1 MRTFS
6 AILLLLSSLPAAAQL
21 SQNTPELIRVNP
33 HVYCATGYALGNVIF
48 VLTDRSIVVVDTT
61 EGQAPAQA
69 AFHDFRKISALPVSY
84 IVYTHFHGDHVNGA
98 KVFAGPDTKVIAQ
111 KNHIEEMRKYRLMM
125 GYNRKLNQV
134 QWAASVPREERGAT
148 LGVDLLH
155 PPESG
160 YIPPQ
165 VAFDEEY
172 KFTEGGVRF
181 ELYHT
186 QGETVDHLMVWLPD
200 FETLLPGDLFYWSFP
215 MLASPGKPD
224 RPVLEWAA
232 SLDRMRQLHPAYLV
246 GSHSRPLAGREA
258 IDQAL
263 GNYARAIRYVHDQ
276 TVKRINDGE
285 PLYQI
290 RQEVRLPPDLAS
302 QPYLQPAYGTV
313 EWAVNGVFRQYTGW
327 YDFDPAHL
335 NGGGPAPLERALA
348 EAAGGTD
355 AILQACAQGGSRRPT
370 ATGAGTRGSGRQQCR
385 RASPARG
392 TAGAP
397 RRAEH
402 QRRGAQHL
410 SRSRRGRAALGV
422 TGVMAPHGLS
432 SAIVM
437 VVRQSS

>member
-1 MRTFS
+1 MLSMRS
-6 AILLLLSSLPAAAQL
+6 LAAIVFFVSLPAAAQL

-48 VLTDRSIVVVDTT
+48 VLTDRSVVVVDTT

-69 AFHDFRKISALPVSY
+69 AFNDFRKVSALPVNY

-98 KVFAGPDTKVIAQ
+98 KVFAAPYTRVVAQ
-111 KNHIEEMRKYRLMM
+111 QNHIEEMRKYRLMA
-125 GYNRKLNQV
+125 GYNRKLNLA
-134 QWAASVPREERGAT
+134 QWAAGVPREERGAT

-165 VAFDEEY
+165 ITFDEEY

-186 QGETVDHLMVWLPD
+186 LGETVDHLMVWLPD

-232 SLDRMRQLHPAYLV
+232 SLDRMRRLHPAYLV
-246 GSHSRPLAGREA
+246 GSHSRPLQGRDE
-258 IDQAL
+258 IDRAL
-263 GNYARAIRYVHDQ
+263 ANYARAIRYVHDE
-276 TVKRINDGE
+276 TVKRINGGE
-285 PLYQI
+285 PLYQM
-290 RQEVRLPPDLAS
+290 RQEVRLPPELAS
-302 QPYLQPAYGTV
+302 QPYLQPVYGTV

-335 NGGGPAPLERALA
+335 NGGDPAPLQRALV
-348 EAAGGTD
+348 EAARGPD
-355 AILQACAQGGSRRPT
+355 AIVQRARKTAAEGQLQLALELAELAGDNPAARQLRADLLERLAAQTTNGV
-370 ATGAGTRGSGRQQCR
+370 
-385 RASPARG
+385 ARNIYRE
-392 TAGAP
+392 AAV
-397 RRAEH
+397 AE
-402 QRRGAQHL
+402 RK
-410 SRSRRGRAALGV
+410 AL
-422 TGVMAPHGLS
+422 
-432 SAIVM
+432 
-437 VVRQSS
+437 Q

>member
-1 MRTFS
+1 MRHAA
-6 AILLLLSSLPAAAQL
+6 AILFSVLVSLPAAAQL
-21 SQNTPELIRVNP
+21 SQSTPELIRVNP
-33 HVYCATGYALGNVIF
+33 RVYCATGYALGNVIF
-48 VLTDRSIVVVDTT
+48 VVTDRSVVVVDTT
-61 EGQAPAQA
+61 EGQAPARA
-69 AFHDFRKISALPVSY
+69 ALDDFRKVSALPVSY

-98 KVFAGPDTKVIAQ
+98 KVFAGPETKIVAQ
-111 KNHIEEMRKYRLMM
+111 KNHMEEMRKYRLMA
-125 GYNRKLNQV
+125 GYNRKLNMV
-134 QWAASVPREERGAT
+134 QWAADVPREARGTT

-165 VAFDEEY
+165 ILFDEEY

-200 FETLLPGDLFYWSFP
+200 LETLLPGDLFYWSFP

-246 GSHSRPLAGREA
+246 GSHSRPLAGREV

-263 GNYARAIRYVHDQ
+263 GNYARAIRYVHDE
-276 TVKRINDGE
+276 TVKRINGGE

-290 RQEVRLPPDLAS
+290 RQEVRLPPDLAA
-302 QPYLQPAYGTV
+302 QPYLQPVYGTV

-335 NGGGPAPLERALA
+335 NGGDPAPLANALADAAGGPEAILRRARTVADEGQLQLALELA
-348 EAAGGTD
+348 EAAGN
-355 AILQACAQGGSRRPT
+355 T
-370 ATGAGTRGSGRQQCR
+370 AAAHRL
-385 RASPARG
+385 
-392 TAGAP
+392 
-397 RRAEH
+397 RAELLE
-402 QRRGAQHL
+402 RLAAQTANGVARNIYL
-410 SRSRRGRAALGV
+410 EAAAAERKADGV
-422 TGVMAPHGLS
+422 
-432 SAIVM
+432 
-437 VVRQSS
+437 R

>member
-1 MRTFS
+1 MAHSS

-21 SQNTPELIRVNP
+21 WQPTPELIRVNP

-48 VLTDRSIVVVDTT
+48 VLTDRSVVVVDTT

-69 AFHDFRKISALPVSY
+69 ALNDFRKVSALPINY
-84 IVYTHFHGDHVNGA
+84 IVYTHFHGDHINGA
-98 KVFAGPDTKVIAQ
+98 KVFAAPYTRVVAQ
-111 KNHIEEMRKYRLMM
+111 QNHIEELRKYRLMA

-134 QWAASVPREERGAT
+134 QWAAHVPPEARGAT

-165 VAFDEEY
+165 ITFDEQY

-186 QGETVDHLMVWLPD
+186 LGETVDHLMVWLPD

-263 GNYARAIRYVHDQ
+263 ANYARAIRYVHRSSARWQ
-276 TVKRINDGE
+276 MPRAARMRSCSVRAKRQPRVNCNWRWNWRRWPSE
-285 PLYQI
+285 PI
-290 RQEVRLPPDLAS
+290 TT
-302 QPYLQPAYGTV
+302 PART
-313 EWAVNGVFRQYTGW
+313 
-327 YDFDPAHL
+327 
-335 NGGGPAPLERALA
+335 
-348 EAAGGTD
+348 
-355 AILQACAQGGSRRPT
+355 ACARKSWSAWPRRQPTGSRAIST
-370 ATGAGTRGSGRQQCR
+370 AKR
-385 RASPARG
+385 RRKSASPPA
-392 TAGAP
+392 
-397 RRAEH
+397 
-402 QRRGAQHL
+402 
-410 SRSRRGRAALGV
+410 
-422 TGVMAPHGLS
+422 
-432 SAIVM
+432 
-437 VVRQSS
+437 